1 MNYQDNDR
9 IDFDS
14 VQEVYNIPD
23 PVTQRNIDSW
33 QSQEDRIHSGSGWYG
48 LGDTTRQEAKNIV
61 RDGWLL
67 GANKVEEMTSTISLP
82 TLESIQRKLV
92 RGDIGDF
99 CDPHQINRGQFSTA
113 WTSKKRRLGTG
124 PKRYQLCCQ
133 IGGNCYVD
141 CEEMLWRAV
150 ACLALADAIS
160 KAGHAVEIIAFCNV
174 ADCFTSG
181 GGQICT
187 VKVKPFESYLD
198 LSNLAVTLGLSG
210 FYRIYMW
217 KARLA
222 HPTKNVSA
230 GMGRSTNRLPEIQSG
245 NATQIKIDGNITS
258 KSDAEYF
265 LNNIA
270 DKL

>member
-1 MNYQDNDR
+1 MTTKKER
-9 IDFDS
+9 LDFDS
-14 VQEVYNIPD
+14 VVDVFNMPD
-23 PVTQRNIDSW
+23 PTTENNKSIW
-33 QSQEDRIHSGSGWYG
+33 ESQQDRQYRQEGWYG
-48 LGDTTRQEAKNIV
+48 LGDTSRQEAMDIV
-61 RDGWLL
+61 RDGWPV
-67 GANKVEEMTSTISLP
+67 GAEKVESMSQQISLP

-99 CDPHQINRGQFSTA
+99 CDPHQINRGNFSTA
-113 WTSKKRRLGTG
+113 WTSKKRKLGSG

-133 IGGNCYVD
+133 IGGNANITG
-141 CEEMLWRAV
+141 EEMLWRAV
-150 ACLALADAIS
+150 ACLALAQAIC

-174 ADCFTSG
+174 RDCFTSG
-181 GGQICT
+181 TRGQICT

-198 LSNLAVTLGLSG
+198 LSNLAVTLGLAG

-222 HPTKNVSA
+222 HPTKNVSW
-230 GMGRSTNRLPEIQSG
+230 GMGSSTPHLPEIESG
-245 NATQIKIDGNITS
+245 NATQIKIDGDIAS
-258 KSDAEYF
+258 QSDCEYF

>member
-1 MNYQDNDR
+1 
-9 IDFDS
+9 
-14 VQEVYNIPD
+14 
-23 PVTQRNIDSW
+23 
-33 QSQEDRIHSGSGWYG
+33 
-48 LGDTTRQEAKNIV
+48 
-61 RDGWLL
+61 
-67 GANKVEEMTSTISLP
+67 
-82 TLESIQRKLV
+82 
-92 RGDIGDF
+92 
-99 CDPHQINRGQFSTA
+99 
-113 WTSKKRRLGTG
+113 
-124 PKRYQLCCQ
+124 
-133 IGGNCYVD
+133 
-141 CEEMLWRAV
+141 MLWRAV

-222 HPTKNVSA
+222 HPTKNVSS